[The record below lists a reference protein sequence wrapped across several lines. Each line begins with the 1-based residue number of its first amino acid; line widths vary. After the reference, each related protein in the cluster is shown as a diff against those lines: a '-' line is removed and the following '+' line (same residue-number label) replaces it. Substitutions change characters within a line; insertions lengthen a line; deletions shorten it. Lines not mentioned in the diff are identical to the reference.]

1 MERLKEILG
10 SSKFQ
15 MRLLS
20 GIIMVALAVLVITR
34 GGILLF
40 ATMIL
45 ISMCGLFELYRVVK
59 VEREPLGIIGYI
71 GGLIYYGLMWNNEG
85 RYSMPVMI
93 GVVMALL
100 AVFVFTYP
108 RYRTEQVSVSLFGI
122 FYVVVMLSY
131 IYRVRVMHDGFWLV
145 WLVVISSWGCDTCA
159 YVVGMLFGKRHFA
172 PVLSPKKTVAGA
184 IGGAIGA
191 GLLGMIYASFFGVH
205 MEEIAN
211 PQAACFFACAAAGA
225 ISQIG
230 DLAASA
236 IKRDHDVKDY
246 GNLIPGHGG
255 ILDRFDSMLFTAPAI
270 YFVICIFATF

>member
-1 MERLKEILG
+1 
-10 SSKFQ
+10 

-20 GIIMVALAVLVITR
+20 GIVMVALAVLVITR

-59 VEREPLGIIGYI
+59 IEREPLGIIGYI
-71 GGLIYYGLMWNNEG
+71 GALIYYGLMWNNEG

-131 IYRVRVMHDGFWLV
+131 IYRVRVMPDGFWLV

-159 YVVGMLFGKRHFA
+159 YVVGMLIGKRHFA

-184 IGGAIGA
+184 VGGAIGA
-191 GLLGMIYASFFGVH
+191 
-205 MEEIAN
+205 
-211 PQAACFFACAAAGA
+211 
-225 ISQIG
+225 
-230 DLAASA
+230 
-236 IKRDHDVKDY
+236 
-246 GNLIPGHGG
+246 
-255 ILDRFDSMLFTAPAI
+255 
-270 YFVICIFATF
+270 